1 MSTSAVAGVDGCKA
15 GWFYFCY
22 DHRGLT
28 YGIANSFGELA
39 DWLPDETRIF
49 IDIPIGLIDSGE
61 SARECDRAARQL
73 LGPRRSSIFSPPCRP
88 VLQAIDYDE
97 ARSISQ
103 ASIGKKLSKQSFFI
117 TPKIREVDDFLL
129 QVDHGKIVREVHPEL
144 AFWGLNGRQP
154 MTHNKKTQAG
164 FEERLAILSVY
175 IPQAASV
182 IASVMQVY
190 PRKVLLRDD
199 IVDAMVCLLVARTSN
214 HALQTVP
221 AVVPRDSKGL
231 AMEIVFTEHPDSR
244 IIDRAE
250 ARKLAARGKADASH
264 IN

>member
-28 YGIANSFGELA
+28 YGIANSFAELVDMLPA
-39 DWLPDETRIF
+39 DTGIF
-49 IDIPIGLIDSGE
+49 IDIPIGLIGSGD
-61 SARECDRAARQL
+61 SARECDRAARQM

-97 ARSISQ
+97 ARRISQ

-129 QVDHGKIVREVHPEL
+129 QDKNKKIVREVHPEL

-154 MTHNKKTQAG
+154 MTQNKKTQAG
-164 FEERLAILSVY
+164 FDERLALLRVY

-182 IASVMQVY
+182 VASVMQVY
-190 PRKVLLRDD
+190 PRKDLLRDD
-199 IVDAMVCLLVARTSN
+199 IVDAMVCLVVARSPN

-231 AMEIVFTEHPDSR
+231 AMEIVFTEHPDSQV
-244 IIDRAE
+244 ID
-250 ARKLAARGKADASH
+250 LD
-264 IN
+264 